1 MAVSSYSFCE
11 YDRRPFPR
19 LLFAEN
25 GESFRK
31 VAPFLFPVTGRNNKE
46 RASLHDL
53 SMIDLPVSQRKS
65 EEWKRKDSAL
75 SEVFCR
81 ENDEEGPSHF
91 WRRLV
96 YISPLIILAAM
107 STGEYL

>member
-1 MAVSSYSFCE
+1 MAYGSVFVFIICE

-53 SMIDLPVSQRKS
+53 SMIDLPVSQR
-65 EEWKRKDSAL
+65 
-75 SEVFCR
+75 
-81 ENDEEGPSHF
+81 
-91 WRRLV
+91 
-96 YISPLIILAAM
+96 ISKK
-107 STGEYL
+107 E